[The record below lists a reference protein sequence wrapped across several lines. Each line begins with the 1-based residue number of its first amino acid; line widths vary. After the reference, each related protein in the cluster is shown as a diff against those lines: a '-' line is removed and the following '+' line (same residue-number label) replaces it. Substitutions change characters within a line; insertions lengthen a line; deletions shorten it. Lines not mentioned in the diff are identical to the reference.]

1 MPVVPGRCGWRPDL
15 AEQSDRTLGRIAA
28 LSKSSKV
35 EHRKRRVRQHIIADI
50 SANHVEFFALRKG
63 FSVQRIQND
72 YGIDLQLATYDAK
85 GYIENGWISVQL
97 KATDTIKMRSK
108 GTAVAFTAD
117 ARDLRMWQ
125 KEIYPVILIVYD
137 AKTAKA
143 YWTYVQRYFESGEGK
158 LGKKAKTLVLR
169 LRAKDRISATALAR
183 FADFKKAVQ
192 DHAEVHVSHL

>member
-1 MPVVPGRCGWRPDL
+1 M
-15 AEQSDRTLGRIAA
+15 
-28 LSKSSKV
+28 
-35 EHRKRRVRQHIIADI
+35 IADI

-125 KEIYPVILIVYD
+125 KEIYPVILIAVRRQD
-137 AKTAKA
+137 CKA
-143 YWTYVQRYFESGEGK
+143 YWTYVQRYFERRGQAWQEGQDARPSTPCEGSDQRHRASPVCGLQESGSRSCGSPRQPP
-158 LGKKAKTLVLR
+158 L
-169 LRAKDRISATALAR
+169 SP
-183 FADFKKAVQ
+183 
-192 DHAEVHVSHL
+192 